1 MAVARAA
8 VGCVSAAFFAA
19 AIALL
24 AIAGWMVSRD
34 PGFSGPSVAATGT
47 VVALERS
54 SSANRSATYRPVVVF
69 RDAGGTER
77 RFVSTI
83 GSNPPDY
90 AEGDEVAVRYDPAA
104 PEGAVIDSWAARL
117 LPPALTAGMGLLI
130 LWLQAKAMFSALAN
144 RRRARSSG

>member
-8 VGCVSAAFFAA
+8 AGCVSAAFFLA

-24 AIAGWMVSRD
+24 GIAGWMIGRD
-34 PGFSGPSVAATGT
+34 PGFSGASAEATGT

-69 RDAGGTER
+69 RDAGGTKR

-90 AEGDEVAVRYDPAA
+90 AEGDTVAVRYDPAA

-130 LWLQAKAMFSALAN
+130 LWLQLGAIRSAIA
-144 RRRARSSG
+144 RRRPA